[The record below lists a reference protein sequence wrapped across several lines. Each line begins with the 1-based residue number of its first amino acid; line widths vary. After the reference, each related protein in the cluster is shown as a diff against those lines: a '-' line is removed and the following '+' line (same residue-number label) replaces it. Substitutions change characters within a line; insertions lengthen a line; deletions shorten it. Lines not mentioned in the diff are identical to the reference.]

1 MDTHASILRLCT
13 WVLGAKNKMGIA
25 SEIRE
30 KLPLCGRCINCKLL
44 IWNDKAE
51 LKTSQTLIKFKNLDS
66 SYYYTVRC
74 SWLKSPVSEPQFLDT
89 CEGRQLQ
96 KSENT

>member
-1 MDTHASILRLCT
+1 
-13 WVLGAKNKMGIA
+13 MGIA

-51 LKTSQTLIKFKNLDS
+51 LKTSQTLIKFKKLDS

-89 CEGRQLQ
+89 CEGKQLQ
-96 KSENT
+96 KNENS

>member
-1 MDTHASILRLCT
+1 
-13 WVLGAKNKMGIA
+13 MGIA

-51 LKTSQTLIKFKNLDS
+51 LKPTQNLIKFRSSEASFIIRFVVHGLKVLFLNLNS
-66 SYYYTVRC
+66 
-74 SWLKSPVSEPQFLDT
+74 
-89 CEGRQLQ
+89 
-96 KSENT
+96 

>member
-1 MDTHASILRLCT
+1 
-13 WVLGAKNKMGIA
+13 MGTA

-44 IWNDKAE
+44 IWSEKAE
-51 LKTSQTLIKFKNLDS
+51 IKANQALIKIKIFDL

-74 SWLKSPVSEPQFLDT
+74 SWLKSPVSEPQFLET
-89 CEGRQLQ
+89 CEGRQGQ
-96 KSENT
+96 K

>member
-1 MDTHASILRLCT
+1 
-13 WVLGAKNKMGIA
+13 MGIA
-25 SEIRE
+25 SEIRS

-51 LKTSQTLIKFKNLDS
+51 LKPTQNLIKFRS
-66 SYYYTVRC
+66 AEASFYYTVRC

-89 CEGRQLQ
+89 CEGKQQR
-96 KSENT
+96 KGDI

>member
-1 MDTHASILRLCT
+1 
-13 WVLGAKNKMGIA
+13 MGIA

-51 LKTSQTLIKFKNLDS
+51 LKPTQNFIKFRS
-66 SYYYTVRC
+66 SEASFYYTVRC

-89 CEGRQLQ
+89 CEGKLQ
-96 KSENT
+96 QKGDN

>member
-1 MDTHASILRLCT
+1 MS
-13 WVLGAKNKMGIA
+13 IA
-25 SEIRE
+25 SEIRS

-51 LKTSQTLIKFKNLDS
+51 LKSTQNLIKFRS
-66 SYYYTVRC
+66 SDASFYYTVRC

-89 CEGRQLQ
+89 CEGKQQQ
-96 KSENT
+96 KGDS